1 MCNPKYNSSN
11 SQDFNSSDT
20 GWGMNN
26 NREIRTENAIA
37 KLDHNINKTVYNF
50 CCFAQEKTK
59 QTDSHSRRGM
69 SFEATVALCPFI
81 IQA

>member
-20 GWGMNN
+20 GWGINN
-26 NREIRTENAIA
+26 NREIRTENAICEVRY
-37 KLDHNINKTVYNF
+37 KQDSIYNF

-69 SFEATVALCPFI
+69 SFEATVVLCPFI
-81 IQA
+81 EA

>member
-20 GWGMNN
+20 GWGINN

-50 CCFAQEKTK
+50 CCFA
-59 QTDSHSRRGM
+59 
-69 SFEATVALCPFI
+69 
-81 IQA
+81 